1 MSTTKS
7 NRPTERNIA
16 KWISS
21 RARRM
26 GFRGHD
32 IEDVQQQIMLV
43 LMDFELDAEKA
54 NGASSQTAITSVI
67 DRQLRFM
74 RRTRLRYSDRV
85 SGSEN
90 LPSDVVDG
98 SYGVDSI
105 KQINMSED
113 LAKARSQLSPLA
125 QSICDALSD
134 GQSINEIART
144 MGLSWHTIH
153 KHVDAIRE
161 CFASFGLSDMAT

>member
-1 MSTTKS
+1 
-7 NRPTERNIA
+7 
-16 KWISS
+16 
-21 RARRM
+21 
-26 GFRGHD
+26 
-32 IEDVQQQIMLV
+32 
-43 LMDFELDAEKA
+43 
-54 NGASSQTAITSVI
+54 
-67 DRQLRFM
+67 M

-98 SYGVDSI
+98 SYGVDSP

-113 LAKARSQLSPLA
+113 LAMARSQLSPLA

-134 GQSINEIART
+134 GQSINEIARM
-144 MGLSWHTIH
+144 MGLSWHTIQ